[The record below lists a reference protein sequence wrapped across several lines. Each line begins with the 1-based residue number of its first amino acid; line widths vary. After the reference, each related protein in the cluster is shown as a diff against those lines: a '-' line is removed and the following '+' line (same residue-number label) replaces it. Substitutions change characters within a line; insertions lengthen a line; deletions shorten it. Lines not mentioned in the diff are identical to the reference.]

1 MLLPAWLWVLLAASA
16 FVTSVA
22 ALATCLSYRRRIESI
37 IKDASSVADL
47 ASKKIRFDAELEQCT
62 KSLDE
67 NRKELRKLDSERK
80 QQESLK
86 QELANLSSQVAEAK
100 QKRDEYEKEAA
111 DLRDVVSALK
121 EDRDRPESEKE
132 DLEIDGD
139 TSKEP
144 LENSEDVR
152 SIVKLRVVKKHRLAI

>member
-16 FVTSVA
+16 FVTSLA
-22 ALATCLSYRRRIESI
+22 ALTTCLSYRRRIESV

-47 ASKKIRFDAELEQCT
+47 ASKKIGLDAELEQCT
-62 KSLDE
+62 KLLDE
-67 NRKELRKLDSERK
+67 NRKELRK
-80 QQESLK
+80 QQGSLK
-86 QELANLSSQVAEAK
+86 GELAILSSQIAEAK

-111 DLRDVVSALK
+111 ELRDVVSALK
-121 EDRDRPESEKE
+121 GDI
-132 DLEIDGD
+132 EIDRD

-152 SIVKLRVVKKHRLAI
+152 SVVKLRVVKKHRLAI